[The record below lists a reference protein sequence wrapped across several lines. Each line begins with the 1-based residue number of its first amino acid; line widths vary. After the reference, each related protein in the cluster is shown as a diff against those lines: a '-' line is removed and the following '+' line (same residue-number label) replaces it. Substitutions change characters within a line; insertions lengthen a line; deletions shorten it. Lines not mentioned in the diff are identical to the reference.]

1 MSKEKVY
8 IVLSHKHSLKKGT
21 KDEWEVTETVEFV
34 NQLRNKHT
42 TMSTAI
48 GDYVNQKMLSGARF
62 GMDEYEKF
70 DNYIRKKYAKQLDEL
85 DKAYGRL
92 QAVAPVS
99 DLITDEFGN
108 LRLRTVFDA
117 A

>member
-1 MSKEKVY
+1 MSKEKVF
-8 IVLSHKHSLKKGT
+8 IVLSHKHSLKRGT

-48 GDYVNQKMLSGARF
+48 GDYINQKMLSGSRF
-62 GMDEYEKF
+62 GMGDYEKF
-70 DNYIRKKYAKQLDEL
+70 DTYIRNKYAKQLNEL

-99 DLITDEFGN
+99 DLISDEFGN
-108 LRLRTVFDA
+108 LRPRTVFDA